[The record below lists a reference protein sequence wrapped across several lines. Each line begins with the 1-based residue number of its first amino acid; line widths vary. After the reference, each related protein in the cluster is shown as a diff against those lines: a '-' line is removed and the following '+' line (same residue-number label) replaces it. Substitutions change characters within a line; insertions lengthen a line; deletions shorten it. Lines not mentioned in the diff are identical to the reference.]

1 MTTLPPLLTVADRKA
16 AGHARRAVISRSGH
30 ADWAPAISRADPVAL
45 LKAAD
50 EGRIAALLPIR
61 YGRMAADPFAFLRGA
76 APVIA
81 ADIGPRPQTGIRVQ
95 LGGDAHLAN
104 FGAMAGLAGEALFDV
119 NDFDETI
126 PGPFEWDLKRLA
138 ASLVVA
144 GRVEDL
150 SDKACRALA
159 RRAVQAYRREI
170 QNLASTAPFG
180 AWCSRVLLND
190 AIEEIG
196 ERDVRKRERHRL
208 GMIVQSELD
217 GHRHLVSSRGLLR
230 LPERPPVIFRLG
242 SHEAVAHAAFAAWE
256 AGLPEERLALLRRYR
271 LGSVGTFCA
280 IGLYA
285 TPDGDTLL
293 LQLKEANE
301 AVFARYAGAS
311 AYAHQGARV
320 VVGQRLLQA
329 EPDLFLGWTQS
340 DGRDF
345 YVRRLKDAHL
355 AAIGSEIEQGAL
367 PYTARLC
374 GRTLARAHARAGDA
388 AMVAGYLG
396 DGDSFD
402 EAVAQFALLYA
413 DQTERDFGRFR
424 AAIADGEIEAVKED
438 R

>member
-230 LPERPPVIFRLG
+230 LPERPTATRCCCNSRKPMKPCSPAMQGRARMRIREPAWWSVSGCCRLSPIYSWAG
-242 SHEAVAHAAFAAWE
+242 RNRMGGTSMSAA
-256 AGLPEERLALLRRYR
+256 
-271 LGSVGTFCA
+271 
-280 IGLYA
+280 
-285 TPDGDTLL
+285 
-293 LQLKEANE
+293 
-301 AVFARYAGAS
+301 
-311 AYAHQGARV
+311 
-320 VVGQRLLQA
+320 
-329 EPDLFLGWTQS
+329 
-340 DGRDF
+340 
-345 YVRRLKDAHL
+345 
-355 AAIGSEIEQGAL
+355 
-367 PYTARLC
+367 
-374 GRTLARAHARAGDA
+374 
-388 AMVAGYLG
+388 
-396 DGDSFD
+396 
-402 EAVAQFALLYA
+402 
-413 DQTERDFGRFR
+413 
-424 AAIADGEIEAVKED
+424 
-438 R
+438 